1 MTDPWDFAAEDEV
14 SHSDLT
20 PLIDVVFMLI
30 IFLVL
35 TASFMKPAL
44 EVVLPAVSGDP
55 ALPVS
60 SEIRAMLNARGDLF
74 ADGASCTPEELRDL
88 LSRYPDRRLNIM
100 ADKSAPFQKVAE
112 IMEIA
117 GRERAGRFVITVTGK
132 PAGNPETGSAS
143 PASAKVTAGDTP
155 GGGL

>member
-20 PLIDVVFMLI
+20 PLIDVVFMLV

-44 EVVLPAVSGDP
+44 EVELPAVSGDP

-74 ADGASCTPEELRDL
+74 ADGVSCTPEELRDL

-132 PAGNPETGSAS
+132 PAGDPGTDSAETSVSAPAGSTS
-143 PASAKVTAGDTP
+143 

>member
-1 MTDPWDFAAEDEV
+1 MTDPWDFAEESEV

-44 EVVLPAVSGDP
+44 EVELPAVSGDP

-74 ADGASCTPEELRDL
+74 ADGTSCTPEALQDL

-100 ADKSAPFQKVAE
+100 ADRNAPFQKVAE

-132 PAGNPETGSAS
+132 PAGDSGAAS
-143 PASAKVTAGDTP
+143 PVSAANTS